1 MLNFQFHNPTKIIFG
16 RDSLNQLGN
25 EVIKYGQKVLVV
37 TGGQSVKK
45 IGLYDKV
52 MNILKDLSC
61 HIYELEGI
69 SPNPRLHSVHE
80 GIKICKD
87 NGIDFI
93 LAVGGGS
100 VIDAAKAIAAGAK
113 TDIDIWEYYIRKHS
127 VTQALPLGTILTLAA
142 TGTEMNGNSV
152 VTNWETKEKLPIS
165 SEHLFPVFSILDPEF
180 TFSVPKDHTVNGC
193 IDIMV
198 HVFEQYFSKTQGTPL
213 QDRFCESILKT
224 VIENTPKVMA
234 DPMNYEARANIM
246 WCGTMALNTLLEKG
260 KSSDWASHNIE
271 HEVSAFYD
279 IAHGA
284 GLSIIT
290 PNWMKYVLSEGTD
303 IFKQYAQRVWDVD
316 SEGKTDEQI
325 ALEGIAKTQAFFK
338 EIGAPITLKEVGID
352 DSNIALMA
360 ERAVRFG
367 AIGGYKKLYQED
379 VLNILRMGL

>member
-16 RDSLNQLGN
+16 KDSLNQLGD
-25 EVIKYGQKVLVV
+25 EVIKYGQRVLVV

-52 MNILKDLSC
+52 IKILKNLSC
-61 HIYELEGI
+61 HIFELEGI
-69 SPNPRLHSVHE
+69 NPNPRLHSVHE
-80 GIKICKD
+80 GIKICK
-87 NGIDFI
+87 NNNVDFI

-113 TDIDIWEYYIRKHS
+113 TDIDIWEYYIRKHT

-165 SEHLFPVFSILDPEF
+165 SEHLFPVFSILDPEL

-198 HVFEQYFSKTQGTPL
+198 HVFEQYFSKTQDTPL

-224 VIENTPKVMA
+224 VIENTPKVME

-290 PNWMKYVLSEGTD
+290 PNWMKYVLSEGTE

-325 ALEGIAKTQAFFK
+325 ALEGIARTQAFFK
-338 EIGAPITLKEVGID
+338 EIGAPITLREVGID
-352 DSNIALMA
+352 DSNIELMA

-367 AIGGYKKLYQED
+367 AIGGYKKLYKED
-379 VLNILRMGL
+379 VLNILQMSL

>member
-16 RDSLNQLGN
+16 KDSLNQLGD
-25 EVIKYGQKVLVV
+25 EVIKYGQRVLVV

-52 MNILKDLSC
+52 IKILKNLSC
-61 HIYELEGI
+61 HIFELEGI
-69 SPNPRLHSVHE
+69 NPNPRLHSVHE
-80 GIKICKD
+80 GIKICK
-87 NGIDFI
+87 NNNVDFI

-113 TDIDIWEYYIRKHS
+113 TDIDIWEYYIRKHT

-165 SEHLFPVFSILDPEF
+165 SEHLFPVFSILDPEL

-198 HVFEQYFSKTQGTPL
+198 HVFEQYFSKTQDTPL

-224 VIENTPKVMA
+224 VIENTPKVME

-290 PNWMKYVLSEGTD
+290 PNWMKYVLSEGTE

-325 ALEGIAKTQAFFK
+325 ALEGIARTQAFFK
-338 EIGAPITLKEVGID
+338 EIGAPITLREVGID
-352 DSNIALMA
+352 DSNIDLMA

-367 AIGGYKKLYQED
+367 AIGGYKKLYKED
-379 VLNILRMGL
+379 VLNILQMSL